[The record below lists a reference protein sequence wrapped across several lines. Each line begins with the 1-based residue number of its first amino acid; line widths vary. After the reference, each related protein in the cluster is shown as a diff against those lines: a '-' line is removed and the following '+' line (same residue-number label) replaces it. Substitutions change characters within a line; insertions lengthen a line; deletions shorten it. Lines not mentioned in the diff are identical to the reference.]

1 MSDLKDNKT
10 HTSNFAGRI
19 EEASTPPTDEGV
31 AGLSGKGQQYY
42 DTTDDS
48 IGIHTGSN
56 VWKSIV
62 LTTTS
67 TSTSTSTSTTTTA

>member
-10 HTSNFAGRI
+10 HTSEFAGRI
-19 EEASTPPTDEGV
+19 EEMSAPPTDTGV

-42 DTTDDS
+42 DTTDKS
-48 IGIHTGSN
+48 IGIHTGDN
-56 VWKSIV
+56 IWKSIP

-67 TSTSTSTSTTTTA
+67 TSTTTTSTSTT